1 MNPTYPMS
9 FEQESVWLNDQ
20 FQEGASRYL
29 ESWTYRLRGA
39 RIVPDA
45 VRAALDGI
53 VVRHEAL
60 RTRLHLVDGVPRQ
73 TVLRPS
79 PVDLTVCSVTPAE
92 LSGALAEA
100 AAGPSPWTVRH
111 CSGRRCCGWPMTT
124 PYSSWPST
132 TR

>member
-1 MNPTYPMS
+1 
-9 FEQESVWLNDQ
+9 WLNDQ
-20 FQEGASRYL
+20 LQEGASRYL

-39 RIVPDA
+39 RIVADA

-79 PVDLTVCSVTPAE
+79 PVDLTECSVTPAE

-100 AAGPSPWTVRH
+100 A
-111 CSGRRCCGWPMTT
+111 GRPVALDRPPLLRATLLRVADDDAVLVVAIHHAVIDGW
-124 PYSSWPST
+124 
-132 TR
+132 